1 MNNFF
6 SFFPARFGNVD
17 NQCRVLS
24 SIIGEVYKCV
34 AGNLVNKYIIQKLQ
48 LTPFNPEWLTQC
60 GCTLDELV
68 QDCKPFI
75 EQAIDQLKRY
85 PRYNEFHLYDGAEK
99 EALPSLIKDEDPANV
114 YIPNAGFG
122 DVMIHIKGIDVLE
135 SKTFY
140 LENRKEFAHAIA
152 TVRAYIHG
160 LRNVKCHLLPKGKYN
175 TQRYPYILACIKPRE
190 EKFLRKLFFE
200 NALNESRIVAIA
212 QTQFPEKQTYHY
224 EFLTQALVDIY
235 PYSDSHK
242 GFDRWVINCI
252 NRTKGAFSFV
262 YSLLNNLPDNEL
274 KTSLKQSLDAIEI
287 LPIGYYYQDRFN
299 AYRKVLEDL
308 CKYFHSYG
316 VTDRLC
322 KPNELTKSFQT
333 IRELEDRISEVYE
346 KTNNG
351 SKYEYWIPPHVSL
364 SLELCN
370 RGSQEGSHASTQCMR
385 LYKEGQVPYLDH
397 SVLYALLNVLQWALS
412 LPTDPDEQK
421 VYLEGFKEGI
431 YINKEGEVEYDD
443 DLDCYH
449 IGYCCINYRGVR
461 VGHRVRINTY
471 TRNSN
476 PDKKA
481 LYPIFSRDF
490 TLLD

>member
-1 MNNFF
+1 MSNFF
-6 SFFPARFGNVD
+6 SFFPSRFGDVD
-17 NQCRVLS
+17 NQCKVLS
-24 SIIGEVYKCV
+24 SIIGEVYKRV
-34 AGNLVNKYIIQKLQ
+34 AGNRANKNIIQKLQ
-48 LTPFNPEWLTQC
+48 LTPFDPRWLTQY
-60 GCTLDELV
+60 GCKFDELV
-68 QDCKPFI
+68 QDSKSFI
-75 EQAIDQLKRY
+75 EQAIDQLKKYRRY
-85 PRYNEFHLYDGAEK
+85 DEFHLYDGAEK
-99 EALPSLIKDEDPANV
+99 EALRFLIKDENPATIYV
-114 YIPNAGFG
+114 PNAGFG
-122 DVMIHIKGIDVLE
+122 DVMIHIKGIDVFE
-135 SKTFY
+135 SKTFH
-140 LENRKEFAHAIA
+140 LENQHEFAHAIA

-160 LRNVKCHLLPKGKYN
+160 LRNVSCHLLPRGRYN
-175 TQRYPYILACIKPRE
+175 TQRYPYILACIKPEE

-235 PYSDSHK
+235 PYSDSYK
-242 GFDRWVINCI
+242 GFDWWVIDCI
-252 NRTKGAFSFV
+252 SRTRGAFSFV

-308 CKYFHSYG
+308 CKYLHSYG
-316 VTDRLC
+316 VTDSLC
-322 KPNELTKSFQT
+322 TPNELTKLFQT
-333 IRELEDRISEVYE
+333 IRELEDRISEGYE
-346 KTNNG
+346 KNNNG

-370 RGSQEGSHASTQCMR
+370 RGSQEGSHVSTQCMR

-412 LPTDPDEQK
+412 LPTDPDEK
-421 VYLEGFKEGI
+421 IAYLEGFKEVI
-431 YINKEGEVEYDD
+431 YINKEGQVEYDN
-443 DLDCYH
+443 DLGCYH
-449 IGYCCINYRGVR
+449 IGYCCINYRR
-461 VGHRVRINTY
+461 VGKRVRINTY

-476 PDKKA
+476 PDTKA
-481 LYPIFSRDF
+481 LYPIFTKDF